1 MGWLSWSVY
10 LKHGTSRKWHSASR
24 DKIKIIE
31 WWICQ
36 KLQFWLYLFPLWD
49 MIGGSTM
56 VIIKGQQLL
65 CIECSGSFRNFLAT
79 SVSFVK
85 TFPEESHRD
94 VIRKRKN
101 NRGSKRPENYAN
113 IAILLLLLLICQAV
127 SNSRRNL
134 FIGKLLKPN
143 LFSRAKTISLSFINR
158 KTEISDRIL

>member
-1 MGWLSWSVY
+1 MAW
-10 LKHGTSRKWHSASR
+10 RAASR
-24 DKIKIIE
+24 DKIID

-36 KLQFWLYLFPLWD
+36 KFAILTLSFSLGIWLGKHNGD
-49 MIGGSTM
+49 NKRAT
-56 VIIKGQQLL
+56 VAVQQ
-65 CIECSGSFRNFLAT
+65 CSGSFRNFLAT

-101 NRGSKRPENYAN
+101 NQGSKRPENYAN

-134 FIGKLLKPN
+134 FIGIYMQFLKPIQIVVRN
-143 LFSRAKTISLSFINR
+143 PFHWVLSSV
-158 KTEISDRIL
+158 K